1 MLAWAGTAFAGRN
14 IIVDSVTVTVSSLNT
29 PTPLNSTDTI
39 LVRNGGYLFVDADAT
54 IGSLTIGDS
63 TTAGTAAFNSVV
75 AQTLT
80 VAGDVQFGPNPANFL
95 DMTFSTQNTIR
106 VGGGFLTAGVGSFR
120 AGAATIDYN
129 SSAPQQVTAFIGATG
144 VPIQYKNLIL
154 SGVNASY
161 PTNIPIKY
169 CNFGVSVQGALT
181 ITNQAV
187 PTGGSIAYGPLATLV
202 YGGTV
207 AQHTTLTEWP
217 ASPNLNIPVTI
228 NNTAGVTLDTDKSIT
243 AIFPYSLTVQTGVL
257 NDGGHT
263 LSVQGSILNGNGGNA
278 VIQGAGKL
286 VLNGNGSQT
295 LAGSGTYGNVILYNN
310 AVLTANP
317 PNESPTLPVINGRLT
332 IQVGKLTLPN
342 GTTHYASLLTYAGLD
357 KPFGSY
363 GSSIS
368 GAANRDDSVFDNTTS
383 GVLFVLPKQTPTVT
397 QNINTPQ
404 GVWSLSFGN
413 PNAVVSGNVVPPAG
427 PPNLALYGDGA
438 QPGDLVSNVL
448 YSAISPIPL
457 QTNLAIVVSASGSY
471 SVTLNSTGLPIGN
484 YTLVSTYLGGIN
496 LASGSSVPQPLA
508 VIPRP
513 IGVIPDSGQAK
524 IFGNADPILTYH
536 LNGTLLGSDQP
547 SGQLTR
553 DSGEAAG
560 TYAIQQGTLV
570 LNANYT
576 IYFTNGVLFTINKK
590 PISVTMANATKV
602 YNNIPP
608 NQGGD
613 PPLNRIGV
621 DYTIAPQLN
630 GSDQMSGSLQRAAG
644 ENVGVYALSVGG
656 LTAGPNYQLN
666 AVNTAI
672 FTITFLPI
680 TVTFNP
686 VSKSYGDPDPQQG
699 LPGHYGQL
707 GQFLFTSSPALA
719 SGDQWTSTYST
730 NRDAGETVAGSPY
743 TIRLTSGI
751 TNAPGNVAISGG
763 KAGNYSVNF
772 ITTGKLAINRKAV
785 TVTALS
791 PTMTYGSSVPPQGG
805 FEVNYAGFIA
815 QDNGVVPG
823 QSAPQTPATTSPAVP
838 VTSCSFPSGTTPT
851 NFTVVT
857 PGSDPNYVLTIGS
870 PNTGTVTVN
879 PAPMAITA
887 INQTKAPDGK
897 PFPTANYTVSY
908 NKLNCSDTATAGND
922 PINAFSAGAL
932 AFSGNAITATTPGA
946 YQIVPSGW
954 SSWKYN
960 LAYITGYLTIT
971 PTNGPITTTSVDVT
985 WYGTAGAAG
994 DPTKL
999 TNVTWFANQANG
1011 TAGTSP
1017 GWSLQKMNTLTI
1029 VATAADPFRLDL
1041 VTLAG
1046 NAVGNMAKF
1055 DPTRPFSWEIVRT
1068 DHGITGWNGTAKIFI
1083 NWQAVAN
1090 QGANLFQNP
1099 VFNGIFTVTQTGN
1112 SLYLNFTP
1120 MGSTG
1125 GFAAGGGYNVPIP
1138 SGYDVGTD
1146 PADTS
1151 KMLGNIYHSDVD
1163 MLWLQPVGS
1172 TTITPQTPVTINLN
1186 VANLK
1191 QSIIGVDAYI
1201 NFDSRIFDATTGPKG
1216 PVVAPGNTVWNNLI
1230 VRTWNVGGDLDT
1242 VVAVSLNNTLGTSAD
1257 GTVATITLTPT
1268 KTATGKSRVVFRHD
1282 GDQKADNSG
1291 PLTTDLVSLGNTQVL
1306 PARVMTDEI
1315 TVKVDNTGP
1324 VITSIDAYQM
1334 QPYAGKVTVKNGTPG
1349 TQTEVVRTTSTGA
1362 LGTTDSGQVVI
1373 TIGATDA
1380 GVGLSGP
1387 PTLILKQ
1394 AGSPDQPIACTT
1406 PNATVGPFVYNWTVP
1421 GNLPNGTWTATIIAT
1436 DTIIPPN
1443 TYNNATAFTLVVNTA
1458 EVNGVVQLDSFA
1470 GTGNRTVTF
1479 KSGGTTGLSMSNQW
1493 DLSLNFVSGPILSA
1507 GAYQNVANMAA
1518 NVNNPQDSV
1527 SIWLRNGTIRNLS
1540 TLVSELLNPGTVW
1553 NVPTYIYTNEF
1564 GSITSLPI
1572 LASQLSN
1579 PTRNI
1584 DVYVY
1589 GRLATGTK
1597 TALAVYESNPSSFNA
1612 SVLNRDLLYD
1622 FNSIV
1627 LGSNI
1632 WDPVRFGGVVQSCNP
1647 TQPDNTVAVN
1657 RCLLESAYLTYVA
1670 GNLNPQTAQQ
1680 LSVYNPSVG
1689 NPALAAN
1696 ILADFATLAVTPA
1709 LWPPHTQPFDQG
1721 LYNQTMFLGTPLSAN
1736 TVALLQLFPSGNQ
1749 LTLLNQSLQ
1758 QDAFAGLYQKPPL
1771 TPSTLATA
1779 QAFDPANSSSV
1790 LAFENAM
1797 MPDLNALINGGVS
1810 IYDTDTF
1817 ASFTAAIAANPELM
1831 ALLLAQPPVTGAQL
1845 VRENRLLLETAYN
1858 VALSKSVLSNFRLVQ
1873 VPNPA
1878 TGQATPTQISAKA
1891 NWNLRVTQPY
1901 ATTVNFVNNG
1911 LHTPG
1916 WTFIPGSDF
1925 YLRGGDVTG
1934 DNQVN
1939 LFDYNVLRQNW
1950 PPAFFNA
1957 QADINGDGQ
1966 ITFSDYSLMQS
1977 NWGKTGDPQVTN

>member
-1 MLAWAGTAFAGRN
+1 
-14 IIVDSVTVTVSSLNT
+14 
-29 PTPLNSTDTI
+29 
-39 LVRNGGYLFVDADAT
+39 
-54 IGSLTIGDS
+54 
-63 TTAGTAAFNSVV
+63 
-75 AQTLT
+75 
-80 VAGDVQFGPNPANFL
+80 
-95 DMTFSTQNTIR
+95 
-106 VGGGFLTAGVGSFR
+106 
-120 AGAATIDYN
+120 
-129 SSAPQQVTAFIGATG
+129 
-144 VPIQYKNLIL
+144 
-154 SGVNASY
+154 
-161 PTNIPIKY
+161 
-169 CNFGVSVQGALT
+169 
-181 ITNQAV
+181 
-187 PTGGSIAYGPLATLV
+187 
-202 YGGTV
+202 
-207 AQHTTLTEWP
+207 
-217 ASPNLNIPVTI
+217 
-228 NNTAGVTLDTDKSIT
+228 
-243 AIFPYSLTVQTGVL
+243 
-257 NDGGHT
+257 
-263 LSVQGSILNGNGGNA
+263 
-278 VIQGAGKL
+278 
-286 VLNGNGSQT
+286 
-295 LAGSGTYGNVILYNN
+295 
-310 AVLTANP
+310 
-317 PNESPTLPVINGRLT
+317 
-332 IQVGKLTLPN
+332 
-342 GTTHYASLLTYAGLD
+342 
-357 KPFGSY
+357 
-363 GSSIS
+363 
-368 GAANRDDSVFDNTTS
+368 
-383 GVLFVLPKQTPTVT
+383 
-397 QNINTPQ
+397 
-404 GVWSLSFGN
+404 
-413 PNAVVSGNVVPPAG
+413 
-427 PPNLALYGDGA
+427 
-438 QPGDLVSNVL
+438 
-448 YSAISPIPL
+448 
-457 QTNLAIVVSASGSY
+457 
-471 SVTLNSTGLPIGN
+471 
-484 YTLVSTYLGGIN
+484 
-496 LASGSSVPQPLA
+496 
-508 VIPRP
+508 
-513 IGVIPDSGQAK
+513 
-524 IFGNADPILTYH
+524 
-536 LNGTLLGSDQP
+536 
-547 SGQLTR
+547 
-553 DSGEAAG
+553 
-560 TYAIQQGTLV
+560 
-570 LNANYT
+570 
-576 IYFTNGVLFTINKK
+576 
-590 PISVTMANATKV
+590 
-602 YNNIPP
+602 
-608 NQGGD
+608 
-613 PPLNRIGV
+613 
-621 DYTIAPQLN
+621 
-630 GSDQMSGSLQRAAG
+630 
-644 ENVGVYALSVGG
+644 
-656 LTAGPNYQLN
+656 
-666 AVNTAI
+666 
-672 FTITFLPI
+672 
-680 TVTFNP
+680 VTFNP

-699 LPGHYGQL
+699 VPGQYGQL

-785 TVTALS
+785 TVTAVS

-805 FEVNYAGFIA
+805 FEINYAGFIA
-815 QDNGVVPG
+815 KDNGVVTG
-823 QSAPQTPATTSPAVP
+823 KSAPDTPATTTPATP

-857 PGSDPNYVLTIGS
+857 PGLDANYVLTIGS
-870 PNTGTVTVN
+870 PNAGTVTVN
-879 PAPMAITA
+879 PGPMAITA

-897 PFPTANYTVSY
+897 AFPTANYTVSY

-922 PINAFSAGAL
+922 PANAFSAGAL

-1046 NAVGNMAKF
+1046 NAVGNMGKF

-1068 DHGITGWNGTAKIFI
+1068 DHGITGWDGTAKIFI
-1083 NWQAVAN
+1083 NWQATAN

-1125 GFAAGGGYNVPIP
+1125 GFATGGGYNVPIP
-1138 SGYDVGTD
+1138 SGFDVGTD

-1151 KMLGNIYHSDVD
+1151 KMLGNIDHSDVD
-1163 MLWLQPVGS
+1163 MLWLQPS
-1172 TTITPQTPVTINLN
+1172 ATTVTPQTPVTINLN

-1201 NFDSRIFDATTGPKG
+1201 NFDSRFFDATTGPKG
-1216 PVVAPGNTVWNNLI
+1216 PVVAAGGGVWNNLI

-1257 GTVATITLTPT
+1257 GTVATIMLTPT

-1282 GDQKADNSG
+1282 GDPKADNSG

-1315 TVKVDNTGP
+1315 TVIVDTDAP

-1334 QPYAGKVTVKNGTPG
+1334 QPYAGRVTVKNGTPG

-1540 TLVSELLNPGTVW
+1540 TLVSELLNPGTGWGVS
-1553 NVPTYIYTNEF
+1553 TYIYTNEF

-1589 GRLATGTK
+1589 GLLSPSTK
-1597 TALAVYESNPSSFNA
+1597 TALAVYESNPSSYNA

-1627 LGSNI
+1627 LGASI
-1632 WDPVRFGGVVQSCNP
+1632 WDPVRFAGVVQSCNP
-1647 TQPDNTVAVN
+1647 TQKDNTVFVN

-1689 NPALAAN
+1689 NSALAAN

-1721 LYNQTMFLGTPLSAN
+1721 LYNQTMFLGIPLSAN

-1749 LTLLNQSLQ
+1749 LTLLNQSLL

-1810 IYDTDTF
+1810 IYDANTF

-1873 VPNPA
+1873 VPNPL
-1878 TGQATPTQISAKA
+1878 TGQATPTQISAKTQ
-1891 NWNLRVTQPY
+1891 WNLRVTQPY
-1901 ATTVNFVNNG
+1901 AATLNFVTDG
-1911 LHTPG
+1911 VPG
-1916 WTFIPGSDF
+1916 FSAATDF

-1939 LFDYNVLRQNW
+1939 LFDYNVLRQYW